1 VRIKLEEQIALRNKE
16 LEEIKQQ
23 VYNHLPTQI
32 RAIEAEI
39 KDLRNTVGEEIK
51 ELRNIIITHIIK
63 KSMSEMKDEHDEV
76 A

>member
-39 KDLRNTVGEEIK
+39 K
-51 ELRNIIITHIIK
+51 ELKDMIVKYIIE
-63 KSMSEMKDEHDEV
+63 KSASETEDATKYEHDQG